1 MYTRRS
7 SRRSRGYFGVVLY
20 RPKSEC
26 NVGTLWR
33 SAFLQDAAFVG
44 TIGARYKRQAS
55 DTPNTANH
63 VPLIN
68 YSSLDDLIDHLPYSC
83 PIVAVELEDRAKP
96 LPEFWHPE
104 RAVYLLGAEDNGIPP
119 SVLNRCHHVVQIPS
133 ERPWSMNVAVAGSIV
148 LYDRASKRARPV
160 LEAVS

>member
-1 MYTRRS
+1 VSGTRKS
-7 SRRSRGYFGVVLY
+7 SRRGRGYFGIVAY
-20 RPKSEC
+20 RPKSKC

-63 VPLIN
+63 VPLMHYTDI
-68 YSSLDDLIDHLPYSC
+68 DDMIDHLPYSC
-83 PIVAVELEDRAKP
+83 PLVAVELDECAKM
-96 LPEFWHPE
+96 LPEFSHPQ

-119 SVLNRCHHVVQIPS
+119 SVLDRCHYVVQIPTVR
-133 ERPWSMNVAVAGSIV
+133 EWSMNVAVAGSIV
-148 LYDRASKRARPV
+148 MYDRMAKTGVFS
-160 LEAVS
+160 